1 MDKQFKNYNLP
12 DERGHFEKFGGKFVP
27 ESLIPAL
34 EELEHYYTEAK
45 QDDSFQ
51 NELNELLKHYS
62 AGNCPLFCVTNI
74 RRVGL

>member
-34 EELEHYYTEAK
+34 EELEHYYTTTPPLEAGDRK
-45 QDDSFQ
+45 NMS
-51 NELNELLKHYS
+51 EEARATRSSGKKT
-62 AGNCPLFCVTNI
+62 P
-74 RRVGL
+74 